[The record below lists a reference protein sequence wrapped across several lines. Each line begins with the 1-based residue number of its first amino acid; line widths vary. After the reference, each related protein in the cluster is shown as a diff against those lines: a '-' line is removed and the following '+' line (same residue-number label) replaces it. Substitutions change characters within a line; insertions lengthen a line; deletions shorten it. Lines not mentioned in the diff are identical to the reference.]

1 MEISIKTRQAYSEVD
16 TFLSLLSEEKRNEIP
31 KKLRELFKEEKDN
44 EYYKEIDTNIPIKE
58 QNLREETLSLI
69 AVLYLQYWCKDEN
82 EKQKLISKL
91 NENERKYQEELRE
104 KYNPDDIFKR
114 KAPTPIIEN
123 ENIQENTDNL
133 QMVEYKE
140 NIFKKIINM
149 IKNIFSKR

>member
-69 AVLYLQYWCKDEN
+69 AILYLQYWCKDEN

-104 KYNPDDIFKR
+104 KYNPDDIFK
-114 KAPTPIIEN
+114 KKTHKPEN
-123 ENIQENTDNL
+123 EKIQENTSNM
-133 QMVEYKE
+133 QMVEYKD